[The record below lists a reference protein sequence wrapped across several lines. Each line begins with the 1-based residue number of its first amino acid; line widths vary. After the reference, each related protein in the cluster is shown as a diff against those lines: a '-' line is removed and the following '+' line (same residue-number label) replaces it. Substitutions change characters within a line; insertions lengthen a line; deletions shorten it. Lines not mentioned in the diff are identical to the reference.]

1 MKEKAVASVQRG
13 EQGEALEVNRLPILV
28 LAGLAYLLLLAYGV
42 YTLVRAGPKPVFL
55 PPPSTPLRGNLY
67 AEDGTPLALT
77 LEGERFYPL
86 GESMSQL
93 LGFGERGALR
103 GLEGLEK
110 DLDASLSQ
118 GRSVTLTLD
127 PWVQAMAERALW
139 EGIERSGA
147 EFGSLVVLAP
157 DGRILALANGPA
169 FDPTAPRKDPSRD
182 ISWRN
187 HALLVPLEP
196 GSTMKALTA
205 AMLLQEGL
213 ATLATPVEAPMSR
226 RVDGW
231 TINDVLPHPP
241 RLTLK
246 EVLKYSSNVG
256 ISTLAERLPK
266 EKFFSYMQRLHLTD
280 SELLERVRVAR
291 PIYEPPSTWSRAAYA
306 NHTFGQ
312 GFLITPLHLAA
323 AFNALVDGRYHR
335 PRLFP
340 GEDEAEEVFSLE
352 VASALRQALVEIS
365 VPKATLAGYAL
376 GGKTGTAQV
385 VIRGRYSHEVYTAW
399 FAGFVPAD
407 RPLATVVVALYHP
420 KGQIHGAQVAA
431 PAFRTF
437 ASRFLAYKGLPPV
450 YAEGR

>member
-1 MKEKAVASVQRG
+1 MKEGAKTLGISRIQ
-13 EQGEALEVNRLPILV
+13 ILV
-28 LAGLAYLLLLAYGV
+28 LGGLGYLLLFAHGV
-42 YTLVRAGPKPVFL
+42 YTLVQAGPRPVL
-55 PPPSTPLRGNLY
+55 PPSPSSPLRGNLY

-93 LGFGERGALR
+93 LGFGERGGSR

-110 DLDASLSQ
+110 DLDGLLSQ
-118 GRSVTLTLD
+118 GRAVTLTLD
-127 PWVQAMAERALW
+127 PRVQAMAEKALW
-139 EGIERSGA
+139 EGVRMSRA
-147 EFGSLVVLAP
+147 EFGSLVAIAP
-157 DGRILALANGPA
+157 DGRILAVANGPP
-169 FDPTAPRKDPSRD
+169 FDPTAPRRSPSQD

-187 HALLVPLEP
+187 HAFLVPLEP

-213 ATLATPVEAPMSR
+213 ATLATPVDAPMAR

-231 TINDVLPHPP
+231 TINDILPHPP

-256 ISTLAERLPK
+256 ISTLAERLSK
-266 EKFFSYMQRLHLTD
+266 KIFYQYMEKLHLTD
-280 SELLERVRVAR
+280 PKPLEGVRVAR
-291 PIYEPPSTWSRAAYA
+291 PLYEPPEAWSRAAYA
-306 NHTFGQ
+306 NHAFGQ
-312 GFLITPLHLAA
+312 GFLVTPLHLAA
-323 AFNALVDGRYHR
+323 AFNALVDGSYHR

-340 GEDEAEEVFSLE
+340 EEDQAEPVFSPE
-352 VASALRQALVEIS
+352 VARTLRQALVEIA
-365 VPKATLAGYAL
+365 VPKAILSGYAL

-385 VIRGRYSHEVYTAW
+385 VIRGRYSREVYTAW
-399 FAGFVPAD
+399 YAGFVPAD
-407 RPLATVVVALYHP
+407 KPLATVVVSLYHP

-431 PAFRTF
+431 PVFRSF
-437 ASRFLAYKGLPPV
+437 ASSFLAYKGVRPV

>member
-1 MKEKAVASVQRG
+1 MKERT
-13 EQGEALEVNRLPILV
+13 EALGVSRVHLL
-28 LAGLAYLLLLAYGV
+28 LLSGLAYLLLLGYGV
-42 YTLVRAGPKPVFL
+42 YALVQAGPRPVLL
-55 PPPSTPLRGNLY
+55 PPPSAPLRGNLY

-93 LGFGERGALR
+93 LGFGERGGLR

-110 DLDASLSQ
+110 DLEGLLSQ

-139 EGIERSGA
+139 EGVQKSGA

-157 DGRILALANGPA
+157 DGRLLAVANGPA

-182 ISWRN
+182 VSWRN
-187 HALLVPLEP
+187 HAFLVPLEP

-205 AMLLQEGL
+205 AMLLEEGVASL
-213 ATLATPVEAPMSR
+213 QTPVEAPMAR

-231 TINDVLPHPP
+231 TINDVVPHPP

-256 ISTLAERLPK
+256 ISTLAEGLKK
-266 EKFFSYMQRLHLTD
+266 ERFFAYMEKLHLTD
-280 SELLERVRVAR
+280 PRPLEGVRVAR
-291 PIYEPPSTWSRAAYA
+291 PLYEPPGAWSRAAYA

-323 AFNALVDGRYHR
+323 AFNALVDGSYHR
-335 PRLFP
+335 PYLFP
-340 GEDEAEEVFSLE
+340 GGGGAEPVFSPQ
-352 VASALRQALVEIS
+352 VAQTLRQALAEIA
-365 VPKATLAGYAL
+365 VPQARLTGYAL

-385 VIRGRYSHEVYTAW
+385 VVRGRYSREVYTAW

-420 KGQIHGAQVAA
+420 KGQIHGSQVAA
-431 PAFRTF
+431 PVFRAF
-437 ASRFLAYKGLPPV
+437 ASSFLAYKGVRPV